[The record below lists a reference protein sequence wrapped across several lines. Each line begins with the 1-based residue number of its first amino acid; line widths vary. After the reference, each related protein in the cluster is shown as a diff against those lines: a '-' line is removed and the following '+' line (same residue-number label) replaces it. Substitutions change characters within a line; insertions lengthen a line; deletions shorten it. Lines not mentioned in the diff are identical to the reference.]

1 MGRLRKSVVDKIV
14 KLREENYTQAET
26 AEKLHIHIKSVQ
38 KYDPLRRSADERT
51 ARSPETLSSRD
62 LVAIL
67 KTQGDFIDAIL
78 ITLRLDTQAR
88 RVRCPSC
95 LEGDLE
101 EENGV
106 YTCLRCGYKM
116 RMFANVWNRD

>member
-1 MGRLRKSVVDKIV
+1 MGRLRKSVIDKIV
-14 KLREENYTQAET
+14 KLRKENYTQAET
-26 AEKLHIHIKSVQ
+26 AEKLHIHIKTVQ

-51 ARSPETLSSRD
+51 ARSPETLSNRD

-78 ITLRLDTQAR
+78 LTLILDTQAK

-95 LEGDLE
+95 LEGGLE
-101 EENGV
+101 DENGV
-106 YTCLRCGYKM
+106 YTCQRCGYKM
-116 RMFANVWNRD
+116 RMFAKVWDDD